1 MAREVDDMAGAITTY
16 EEVGTWT
23 RCAHPHNGYSSGFS
37 PSRSQ
42 WRESEPAGSATR
54 PDTERS
60 GEEPR

>member
-1 MAREVDDMAGAITTY
+1 MAGSITTY